1 MSVGNTG
8 HGRGRLRGVASS
20 VPTRYG
26 LDSNHRLSAMTRANG
41 LRARAYAVVLTVF
54 SWLPGPVR
62 RVLVRAGT
70 PSFTVGAVCVI
81 DHRGTYLMLRQP
93 HRPGWSLPGGLCNRG
108 ESAEQAVT
116 REVREETGLRIE
128 VGLPVTV
135 QVNGRVRR
143 VDVVYRIRV
152 DDRPDV
158 VAGGEASEARWLPPE
173 RALNGADDPTREVF
187 DRLQRADVDGATCGR
202 ILGPA

>member
-1 MSVGNTG
+1 MTG
-8 HGRGRLRGVASS
+8 
-20 VPTRYG
+20 PT
-26 LDSNHRLSAMTRANG
+26 G
-41 LRARAYAVVLTVF
+41 LRARVYAVVLTVF
-54 SWLPGPVR
+54 RWLPGPVR

-93 HRPGWSLPGGLCNRG
+93 HRPGWSLPGGLCDRG
-108 ESAEQAVT
+108 ESAAQAVT

-152 DDRPDV
+152 DDRPAV
-158 VAGGEASEARWLPPE
+158 VAGGEAIQARWLPPV
-173 RALNGADDPTREVF
+173 RALEGADEPTREVF
-187 DRLQRADVDGATCGR
+187 DLLERADRQGATHGR
-202 ILGPA
+202 ILGAA